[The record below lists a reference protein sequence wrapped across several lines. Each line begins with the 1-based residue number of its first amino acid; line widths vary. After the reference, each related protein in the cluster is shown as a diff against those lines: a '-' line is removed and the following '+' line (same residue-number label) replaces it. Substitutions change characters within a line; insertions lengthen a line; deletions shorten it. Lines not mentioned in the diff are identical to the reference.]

1 MEEENLFYTAEL
13 PKCFSEVPTEIL
25 DGKAEAIVKMID
37 IKDICPDPEM
47 PPKQYKTEDLARLAI
62 DILENGLLN
71 PIVVLSIKSAKKETF
86 RIISGEKRFRAC
98 LLARIEQIPCTVIYQ
113 KDTENEISMPPRNYF
128 EKSKIFAEAID
139 RGLYTEESIA
149 KSMGIPQE
157 EVHSSLLLLVFTQD
171 EQDLLIK
178 SGVPEQSAKK
188 LSTMDSNT
196 RKGFLETIA
205 HGTNVAAV
213 CAKISEACAEEAACN
228 NKHFQRTK
236 FCIRGNG
243 FFMNSINHAVETMR
257 EGGVHINLN
266 KKETDTDTVLT
277 LTIPKSRE
285 SST

>member
-1 MEEENLFYTAEL
+1 MEKENLFYTAEL
-13 PKCFSEVPTEIL
+13 PKCFSDIPLEIS
-25 DGKAEAIVKMID
+25 GSNAEAIVKMID
-37 IKDICPDPEM
+37 IKDICPDPET

-71 PIVVLSIKSAKKETF
+71 PIVILSIKTCEKEVF

-113 KDTENEISMPPRNYF
+113 KDKENEVSMPPRNYF
-128 EKSKIFAEAID
+128 DKSKIFAEAID

-149 KSMGIPQE
+149 KSMGKTTE
-157 EVHSSLLLLVFTQD
+157 EIHSSLLLLVFTQE
-171 EQDLLIK
+171 EQDLLIR

-188 LSTMDSNT
+188 LSTMDANT

-213 CAKISEACAEEAACN
+213 CAKISEACAEEATYN
-228 NKHFQRTK
+228 NNHFQRTK
-236 FCIRGNG
+236 FRIRGNG

-257 EGGVHINLN
+257 EGGVNINFN
-266 KKETDTDTVLT
+266 TEETDTDTVLT
-277 LTIPKSRE
+277 LTIPKTPKC
-285 SST
+285 ST